1 MRKIGIT
8 FFSLVLLF
16 LPGLSAQAHAEGF
29 PVKDLPREAKALA
42 DFVPKGWSV
51 AEQVTGDLNND
62 GIADIAAILVQG
74 SPDKTPLE
82 DEDESSRAVIVL
94 LGRPDGKHA
103 LAGTNDKLLQ
113 CRGCL
118 GIKESVGISIKKGVV
133 VLDQYGGSRE
143 YTVEVWRFR
152 YDPQS
157 QRFVL
162 IGRDIENADG
172 ALGTGTTES
181 FNYLT
186 GQKITEK
193 YRYDKKGER
202 KIALSSKKEETP
214 RKTPF
219 MEDAESDY

>member
-8 FFSLVLLF
+8 CFSLLLLL
-16 LPGLSAQAHAEGF
+16 LPGLAARVHAEGF
-29 PVKDLPREAKALA
+29 PVKDIPREGKALA

-51 AEQVTGDLNND
+51 ATQASGDLNND
-62 GIADIAAILVQG
+62 GIADVAAILVQG
-74 SPDKTPLE
+74 DPEKTPLE

-94 LGRPDGKHA
+94 LGRPDGKHT
-103 LAGTNDKLLQ
+103 LAGTNDNLLQ

-118 GIKESVGISIKKGVV
+118 GVKEGVVIGIKKGVV
-133 VLDQYGGSRE
+133 VLEQYGGSRE

-157 QRFVL
+157 RRFVL

-181 FNYLT
+181 SNYLT
-186 GQKITEK
+186 GQKVTER

-219 MEDAESDY
+219 MEDVESDY